1 MSVKLF
7 SVCSGIGGAELGFEN
22 ANIPFKSVGCS
33 EIDKYAKSIFS
44 YHYPEVYNYGD
55 IKEINPKDI
64 DDFDILIGGFP
75 CQTFSLAGKLG
86 GFEDSRGTIFYD
98 IINILQECKPK
109 YVLLENVKNLLSH
122 DHGNTFKVILNSLVS
137 LGYDVYWD
145 ILNSKYFGVP
155 QNRERVY
162 IRCILKDNEKLP
174 LFNNITFDSYSN
186 NINKNYKQ
194 LNELGNVYPSNHHN
208 GKVYDVLGVSPT
220 LTCSNANETKVG
232 YKIRNNTKQKYKT
245 ANNFDG
251 INISYATNKHKR
263 GHVIKNKS
271 GTLLTRN
278 HWATIDENN
287 IFRKLTPVECE
298 RLQGLPD
305 NWTKYGLVDDE
316 IKEISNTQRYH
327 CIGNGFTINVIGYI
341 LNNGFNF

>member
-7 SVCSGIGGAELGFEN
+7 SVCSGIGGAELGFEKS
-22 ANIPFKSVGCS
+22 NIPFKGVGCS
-33 EIDKYAKSIFS
+33 EIDKYAKSIFN
-44 YHYPEVYNYGD
+44 YHYPKIHNYGN

-75 CQTFSLAGKLG
+75 CQTFSIAGKLA

-98 IINILQECKPK
+98 IINILKECKPK

-122 DHGNTFKVILNSLVS
+122 DKGNTFKVILNSLVS

-155 QNRERVY
+155 QNRERIY
-162 IRCILKDNEKLP
+162 IRCVLKDNETLP
-174 LFNNITFDSYSN
+174 LLNNINFDSYSN
-186 NINKNYKQ
+186 NINENHKQ
-194 LNELGNVYPSNHHN
+194 INVLGNVYSSNHNNGNVHN
-208 GKVYDVLGVSPT
+208 VLGISPT
-220 LTCSNANETKVG
+220 LTCSNANETKIG
-232 YKIRNNTKQKYKT
+232 YKIKNNTKQKYKI

-251 INISYATNKHKR
+251 INVSYATNNHKR
-263 GHVIKNKS
+263 GRVIKNRS
-271 GTLLTRN
+271 STLLTRN

-287 IFRKLTPVECE
+287 RFRKLTPVECE

-305 NWTKYGLVDDE
+305 NYTKYGLDNGE
-316 IKEISNTQRYH
+316 IKEISNTQRYR
-327 CIGNGFTINVIGYI
+327 CIGNGFTINVIDYI
-341 LNNGFNF
+341 LSNGFNF